1 MLPNRNLRNS
11 ECTSQYDVQRR
22 RPCSD
27 TLGFLIVYFTKH
39 KKCLNGLIFILSIS
53 AILLLRL
60 LYVLSTDLRQ
70 THVSYQQYRHNMLK
84 NDTRKKFPT
93 WPYGGRL
100 HDSYGFH
107 PVNEKGVYSFWNVCI
122 EARTVSTPREMDYLG
137 KKIQYQETKKIV
149 VYDSFYRTGIQKL
162 YVAGS
167 HNSPWNQWDLH
178 FTRESIPSTH
188 EFHASTAFFLTQTCP
203 ANFHHFW
210 IDEFVP
216 LFCVV
221 KQANKLRA
229 GAANQ
234 IIYRLP
240 SNLTEASTR
249 GCYNKTLF
257 EDVLATLYISEF
269 HDVFYHMKT
278 NSCFSSA
285 VFGIAAIISTPRTV
299 VAHVLQQL
307 NVTLPPAMDCYVT
320 IVQRNHRC
328 IINARELAKAVKLM
342 GFRKVRIV
350 NLERLDVKAQARVA
364 ASSRVMIGVQ
374 GAGLQWA
381 AFMSAGSSL
390 IEIAWP
396 HKFWGFYFQNYV
408 TQYQITHY
416 ELRAHVRVNWT
427 SYEQLVRSGIP
438 VSMEERL
445 QLLQSRPKT
454 SSLDNIWKWADAIVN
469 KDALIEILSRID
481 FSASVTERTLTAS
494 RSQTQDDSYDV
505 LNSLNIS
512 LP

>member
-1 MLPNRNLRNS
+1 M
-11 ECTSQYDVQRR
+11 V
-22 RPCSD
+22 
-27 TLGFLIVYFTKH
+27 VYFTKH
-39 KKCLNGLIFILSIS
+39 RTCLNCLIFILSFV

-70 THVSYQQYRHNMLK
+70 ISVSYKHPVPK
-84 NDTRKKFPT
+84 NETNRRLPK
-93 WPYGGRL
+93 WSYGARL

-122 EARTVSTPREMDYLG
+122 EAQTDAIQREIDYLG
-137 KKIQYQETKKIV
+137 KKIYYQETKKIV
-149 VYDSFYRTGIQKL
+149 IYDSFYRTGLQKL
-162 YVAGS
+162 YVTGS
-167 HNSPWNQWDLH
+167 HNSPWNQWDLY
-178 FTRESIPSTH
+178 FTRESIPLTH
-188 EFHASTAFFLTQTCP
+188 EFHTSTAFFFAQTCP

-221 KQANKLRA
+221 KRANKLHV

-234 IIYRLP
+234 VIYRVP

-257 EDVLATLYISEF
+257 EDVLATLYITEF

-278 NSCFSSA
+278 NSCFSSG
-285 VFGIAAIISTPRTV
+285 VFGITATINNPRMV
-299 VAHVLQQL
+299 VDHVLQQL
-307 NVTLPPAMDCYVT
+307 NITVPPAVDCYVT
-320 IVQRNHRC
+320 IVQRNHRR

-350 NLERLDVKAQARVA
+350 NLERMEVKAQARVA
-364 ASSRVMIGVQ
+364 ASSRVLIGIQ

-381 AFMSAGSSL
+381 AFMPAGSSL

-396 HKFWGFYFQNYV
+396 YKFWGFYFRNYV
-408 TQYQITHY
+408 TQYQIAHH
-416 ELRAHVRVNWT
+416 ELYAQHVRVNWT
-427 SYEQLVRSGIP
+427 SYEQLVRSGNP

-445 QLLQSRPKT
+445 QLLQSQPKT
-454 SSLDNIWKWADAIVN
+454 SSLDNIWKWADAIVD
-469 KDALIEILSRID
+469 KDALIQILSMID
-481 FSASVTERTLTAS
+481 FSSSSTERTLIAS
-494 RSQTQDDSYDV
+494 KSQTEDIDDELSFLKV
-505 LNSLNIS
+505 P
-512 LP
+512 LPMPQSHENNAP